1 MKIRNMKYIKKA
13 FFLVALITFTSCN
26 ITTKGSSTYANN
38 PDFKIGKKGFEK
50 ELKKTLDF
58 DVLTIGT
65 SITTKNG
72 ISENGLTLTF
82 KTKDLSN
89 ISNDVFKR
97 YAKIIKI
104 ETEKYLLKKDKYDV
118 VLIKF
123 KEEIKGEISKSTSIE
138 IKKELK

>member
-1 MKIRNMKYIKKA
+1 MKYIKKA

>member
-1 MKIRNMKYIKKA
+1 MKYIIKA
-13 FFLVALITFTSCN
+13 FFIMALLALTSCN
-26 ITTKGSSTYANN
+26 ITTSSSSTSASN

-58 DVLTIGT
+58 DILTIGT
-65 SITTKNG
+65 SITSKNG
-72 ISENGLTLTF
+72 ISEKGLTLTF

-89 ISNDVFKR
+89 ISDDIFRK

-104 ETEKYLLKKDKYDV
+104 ETEKYLLKKDTYDV

-123 KEEIKGEISKSTSIE
+123 KEEIKGEILKSTSIE

>member
-1 MKIRNMKYIKKA
+1 V
-13 FFLVALITFTSCN
+13 LTFTSCN

>member
-1 MKIRNMKYIKKA
+1 MKYIKKA

-26 ITTKGSSTYANN
+26 ITTKGSSTYASN

-104 ETEKYLLKKDKYDV
+104 ETEKYLLKKDKFDV